1 MKLSR
6 CVLLLAAFAM
16 PAFAATKGV
25 NGPNGPVGTVP
36 DDVSPALAAQT
47 TAVTNDSDQT
57 LHAMHDEMERA
68 RTRLS
73 LPDADKPFFIQYRLL
88 DLDVRTVT
96 ASYGALVSSSVSRTR
111 FMSVDVRVGDYHL
124 DSSNFL
130 SEDGFQGF
138 LGSTG
143 EVGIDRDYNSLR
155 QDLWLAT
162 DQAYKAAV
170 TQMSLKQAFLRS
182 LTKPPEIDDF
192 SQSSPIIKI
201 DPRVEADW
209 TSRSWDDEARAA
221 SLALKDYP
229 QLYGTRVTYYIVYA
243 TSYLM
248 TSEGTTLRASHSLA
262 SIEAAL
268 DTEAEDGLPLHDFYA
283 VYSAQPGGLPDAAAV
298 SKSLTQAATDLL
310 VFRSSPLAPDY
321 TGPVLFDAP
330 AAASVLAQVLEPSL
344 SGARP
349 PLSATQEY
357 DSFMERVG
365 GRNEWSGH
373 VGTRVLPSTVTLI
386 DDPTAADFQGQ
397 PLVGGYDID
406 DEGVKSQKV
415 TIVENGILKNMLM
428 SRRPGPDFQIS
439 NGHARSAVLTDP
451 RPLSTNLFF
460 QSSDALSPDDLRKKF
475 LASCK
480 DDGQQWCIE
489 VKRMD
494 NPALAALRQQDFGD
508 FMSQLGGDIAS
519 GARMPL
525 ALYRVYVS
533 DGHEEPVREGVIE
546 GLTLRS
552 LRNILG
558 IGNDPAVF
566 PFMQNPTDGLAGT
579 ALGAFG
585 SAQGGIPSTVVAPSL
600 LLDEVEIRG
609 FHGEPRRLPLVPAPP
624 LKLGTGDQGN

>member
-1 MKLSR
+1 VRKIST
-6 CVLLLAAFAM
+6 CALLLAAFAM
-16 PAFAATKGV
+16 PVWAAASGANHPV
-25 NGPNGPVGTVP
+25 AAVPN
-36 DDVSPALAAQT
+36 DISAALTAQT
-47 TAVTNDSDQT
+47 TAVSNDSDQT
-57 LHAMHDEMERA
+57 LHAMHDEMERS

-73 LPDADKPFFIQYRLL
+73 LPDADKPFFVQYRLL

-96 ASYGALVSSSVSRTR
+96 ASFGALVSSSVSRTR
-111 FMSVDVRVGDYHL
+111 FMSVEVRVGDYHL

-192 SQSSPIIKI
+192 SQSSPVIKI
-201 DPRVEADW
+201 DPRLEPDW
-209 TSRSWDDEARAA
+209 TSRNWDDEARAA
-221 SLALKDYP
+221 STALKDYP

-248 TSEGTTLRASHSLA
+248 TSEGTTMRASRSLA

-268 DTEAEDGLPLHDFYA
+268 DTEAEDGLPLHNFYA
-283 VYSAQPGGLPDAAAV
+283 VYSQQPGGLPDAPAV
-298 SKSLTQAATDLL
+298 SKALTQAATDLL
-310 VFRSSPLAPDY
+310 VFRASALAPDY

-330 AAASVLAQVLEPSL
+330 AAASTLAQVLEPSL

-349 PLSATQEY
+349 PLTAAQEY

-365 GRNEWSGH
+365 GRSEWSGR
-373 VGTRVLPSTVTLI
+373 VGTRVLPATVTLV
-386 DDPTAADFQGQ
+386 DDPTAKDFQGQ
-397 PLVGGYDID
+397 TLLGGYDID
-406 DEGVKSQKV
+406 DEGVKSQRV
-415 TIVENGILKNMLM
+415 TIVENGILKNQLM
-428 SRRPGPDFQIS
+428 SRRPGPDFQMS
-439 NGHARSAVLTDP
+439 NGHARSALLSDP

-460 QSSDALSPDDLRKKF
+460 QSSDALSAADLRKKF
-475 LASCK
+475 LDSCK
-480 DDGQQWCIE
+480 DDGHEWCIE

-494 NPALAALRQQDFGD
+494 NPALASLRQEDFGD
-508 FMSQLGGDIAS
+508 FMSELGGDIAS
-519 GARMPL
+519 GARVPL

-533 DGHEEPVREGVIE
+533 DGHEEPLRQGVIE

-558 IGNDPAVF
+558 VGSDPTVYT
-566 PFMQNPTDGLAGT
+566 FMQNPADGLAGT

-600 LLDEVEIRG
+600 LLEEVEIRG